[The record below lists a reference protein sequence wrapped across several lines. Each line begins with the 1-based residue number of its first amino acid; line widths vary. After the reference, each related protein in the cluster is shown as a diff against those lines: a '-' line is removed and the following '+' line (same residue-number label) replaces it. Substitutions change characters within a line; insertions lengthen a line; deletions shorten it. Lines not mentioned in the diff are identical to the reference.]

1 MIPVA
6 FPVCPLRL
14 YKLIKEAKLLLRFLV
29 KCDVLEQSFKDLL
42 TPGNA
47 SIRAQFED
55 FLIDNLD
62 KVRNMTEREFHR
74 FIVKQSVD
82 GPYGD
87 YIKYYFL

>member
-1 MIPVA
+1 
-6 FPVCPLRL
+6 
-14 YKLIKEAKLLLRFLV
+14 
-29 KCDVLEQSFKDLL
+29 L